1 MEEGTE
7 LWVETLVNVSCFQ
20 IPGYTR
26 PHGELFSGLAAVG
39 SRCEPGQVTSSFGPV
54 CCLTNPDW
62 TQIILV
68 YEHIYIWGAP
78 GTIKPV
84 SCQDVGNELE
94 LGKGNLSLNTQ
105 GKQNLYQ

>member
-1 MEEGTE
+1 ME
-7 LWVETLVNVSCFQ
+7 SSS
-20 IPGYTR
+20 
-26 PHGELFSGLAAVG
+26 HGGLAAVG

-62 TQIILV
+62 TKIILV
-68 YEHIYIWGAP
+68 YEYIYIWGAP
-78 GTIKPV
+78 GIIKPV